1 MEIIKKVSLVII
13 AGMLFTSVITSSCRK
28 ETAIAT
34 TRTIIERDTIQ
45 HAWQAEPGFNGQ
57 VQDVSTANVANGVAF
72 FNGSE
77 EGFMTYDSA
86 HNQWG
91 HSILTGLTTP
101 FVYSKPGV
109 NKNFYASIKYTNNS
123 VILLNPYV
131 SSGLIEYNFFPKL
144 LDTNFT
150 SFPSLYPY
158 YYINSIDVTDSN
170 RVIIPVITKDTA
182 HSYVYVL
189 DASVNLTSVSN
200 FHKITLDIYPHFIG
214 QPTICHIGN
223 RFLVTGIS
231 ATSPNL
237 PCTRLIREDFSV
249 LQIAQND
256 PFSYTFKYNGNY
268 YAFSASGNIY
278 KTSDLGETWSLQ
290 YTVSNY
296 NMLITN
302 FDNNLIAI
310 SQSQLWL
317 VNFGSTSISFKE
329 IVNDGLAGK
338 TITGLVK
345 CNNKVWVS
353 TNGGVFYRPYAN
365 FYQYK

>member
-1 MEIIKKVSLVII
+1 MNRFKKVSFII
-13 AGMLFTSVITSSCRK
+13 ITGMLLTSILTSSCRK
-28 ETAIAT
+28 DPKVVTK
-34 TRTIIERDTIQ
+34 TIIEHDTVQ

-57 VQDVSTANVANGVAF
+57 VQDISVAYAANGVVF
-72 FNGSE
+72 FNGAE
-77 EGFMTYDSA
+77 DGFMTYDSA

-91 HSILTGLTTP
+91 SAVLTGLTTP

-109 NKNFYASIKYTNNS
+109 NKNFYASIKYSNNS
-123 VILLNPYV
+123 VVLLNPYN
-131 SSGLIEYNFFPKL
+131 SSVLIEYNLFPKL
-144 LDTNFT
+144 IDTNFT
-150 SFPSLYPY
+150 SFPSLYPF

-170 RVIIPVITKDTA
+170 RVIIPAITKDTM
-182 HSYVYVL
+182 HSYVYVF
-189 DASVNLTSVSN
+189 DASINLNSISN
-200 FHKITLDIYPHFIG
+200 FHKIPIDVYPHFTG

-231 ATSPNL
+231 ATPPNL

-278 KTSDLGETWSLQ
+278 QTSNLGETWSLQ

-310 SQSQLWL
+310 SQSQIWL
-317 VNFGSTSISFKE
+317 VTLGSTS
-329 IVNDGLAGK
+329 
-338 TITGLVK
+338 
-345 CNNKVWVS
+345 
-353 TNGGVFYRPYAN
+353 
-365 FYQYK
+365 